1 LGAVCEAVAGIVL
14 VSYVVRRVSVGEYG
28 VLLLAMSLCGMMYI
42 LDIGLSSQLVQAY
55 IAAAKGNRERL
66 SDLLRA
72 DAKTISQI
80 G

>member
-1 LGAVCEAVAGIVL
+1 
-14 VSYVVRRVSVGEYG
+14 
-28 VLLLAMSLCGMMYI
+28 MSLCGMMYI